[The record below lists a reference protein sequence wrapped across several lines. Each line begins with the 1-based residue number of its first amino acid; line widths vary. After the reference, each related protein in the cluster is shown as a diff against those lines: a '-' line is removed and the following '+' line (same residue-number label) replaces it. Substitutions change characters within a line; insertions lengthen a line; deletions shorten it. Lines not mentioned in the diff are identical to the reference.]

1 MYVFDIYIYIY
12 IRVVEGG
19 WADYI
24 WVPRSLVAHS
34 RLVAVLSPPR
44 LSSFSKERQK
54 GKKKQSRTWKE
65 DRCIFTRRARE
76 IENIVITT

>member
-54 GKKKQSRTWKE
+54 GKKTVAHMERGSVHFYK
-65 DRCIFTRRARE
+65 TRAKKLK
-76 IENIVITT
+76 I

>member
-54 GKKKQSRTWKE
+54 GKKNSRAHGKRIGAFLQ
-65 DRCIFTRRARE
+65 DAREE